1 MTPTPDLIDAA
12 ARCYRDGDFALAR
25 QHLDEA
31 IAQPDAADHAKRI
44 RSGKDLLVLVGAY
57 DRVWVPEVAHWRR
70 CPATD
75 SACPNGDAE
84 CKDECRLVADGWP
97 TDGRRCLILVDGEEM
112 A

>member
-1 MTPTPDLIDAA
+1 MPTTADHIDAA
-12 ARCYRDGDFALAR
+12 ARCYRAGDFAAAR

-31 IAQPDAADHAKRI
+31 IAAPDAADHAKRI

-57 DRVWVPEVAHWRR
+57 DRVWVPQVAHWRR

-84 CKDECRLVADGWP
+84 CKSECQLVADGWP
-97 TDGRRCLILVDGEEM
+97 TEAGG
-112 A
+112 